1 MGDLERL
8 GHILDSIDFIEKAML
23 NINEEEF
30 YNDFILHTAV
40 VKQFEII
47 GEASYQISV
56 EIKKADP
63 AVEWKGMEGLWH
75 VLMHEYFGIDLYKIW
90 DL

>member
-40 VKQFEII
+40 VK
-47 GEASYQISV
+47 
-56 EIKKADP
+56 
-63 AVEWKGMEGLWH
+63 
-75 VLMHEYFGIDLYKIW
+75 
-90 DL
+90 